1 APSEGG
7 RTVRTG
13 VGTVF
18 AHHSI
23 SSTSNWFLPP
33 TPGPWIDE
41 QIFFSGASA
50 DSTNLWRIAVSSG
63 NWQIRNPPE
72 RLTTGT
78 GRELHPSVATGSSGA
93 LRFAFASVA
102 QNTNIWSLP
111 INANQ
116 GKVLG
121 GPRRLTEGAAQ
132 TPGPPSPPMAE
143 SSCSYRIGPANW
155 MSGSR
160 IWKPAK
166 RMLSLPVSCRNPR
179 VDHSGR
185 LKGCLYHARESKA
198 PTLHRPGYRRRP
210 RKALR

>member
-50 DSTNLWRIAVSSG
+50 DSTNLWRIAVSPG
-63 NWQIRNPPE
+63 DWQIRNPPE

-78 GRELHPSVATGSSGA
+78 GRELHPPLALGSPGTRG
-93 LRFAFASVA
+93 LAFAIVA
-102 QNTNIWSLP
+102 QNTNVWSLP

-121 GPRRLTEGAAQ
+121 GPRRLTEGAASN
-132 TPGPPSPPMAE
+132 TRPSISADGRKLVFL
-143 SSCSYRIGPANW
+143 SDR
-155 MSGSR
+155 SGKLDVW
-160 IWKPAK
+160 IKD
-166 RMLSLPVSCRNPR
+166 M
-179 VDHSGR
+179 
-185 LKGCLYHARESKA
+185 E
-198 PTLHRPGYRRRP
+198 
-210 RKALR
+210 